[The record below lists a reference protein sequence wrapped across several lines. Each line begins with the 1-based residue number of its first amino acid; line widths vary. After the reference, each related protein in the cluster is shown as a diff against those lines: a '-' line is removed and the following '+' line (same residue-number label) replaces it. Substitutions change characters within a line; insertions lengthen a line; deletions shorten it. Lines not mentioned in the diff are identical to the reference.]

1 MLLLLFLLPLLFVL
15 TFKANNIFTKCRKFK
30 RILDF
35 SYKVPGPS
43 ITELIRKKGKIDY
56 LPWILAC
63 REKYRKSF
71 AAWFGKEL
79 ILFLTTPDDVKD
91 ILSNPNVLQKSKVY
105 ELMQPWLGQGLL
117 TSSGAKWIKN
127 RKVLTPAFHFNIL
140 KLYQKSMEE
149 CSDILV
155 KKLSEVADERPVD
168 IQAYST
174 LFALDVIYET
184 AMGVRMNFQENDNAE
199 YIKSTRTICEIMFT
213 RAFSPFLKIPLFFNM
228 SSSRK
233 RQDEALHMIHG
244 QSRRVLELRRKK
256 LSDDKITMDDIL
268 GKDDNGIGRM
278 KGKLAFL
285 DLLLL
290 SQREGNDLTDEN
302 IREEVDTF
310 MFEGHDTLS
319 SALAF
324 AIYELSQHT
333 DIQEQ
338 VYQEAVEFEGH
349 ESECMKYLEAV
360 IKETLRLYP
369 SVPSFARL
377 TTENTKIGDLIVPPG
392 VNMSISAYALHRNPE
407 IFTDPDTFNPERF
420 INGTDIPNYAYVPF
434 SAGPRNC
441 IGQKF
446 AMIELKVTLA
456 KILRHLKLIPVS
468 GYEPILSS
476 FVTLKSV
483 NGLQVGFK
491 KRC

>member
-1 MLLLLFLLPLLFVL
+1 ML
-15 TFKANNIFTKCRKFK
+15 TKFRNFK

-35 SYKVPGPS
+35 SYTVPGPS
-43 ITELIRKKGKIDY
+43 FIALFRKKSEMDY
-56 LPWILAC
+56 LTWIMVC
-63 REKYRKSF
+63 RKNYGKRF
-71 AAWFGKEL
+71 AAWLGKEL
-79 ILFLTTPDDVKD
+79 YLYITVADDVKD
-91 ILSNPNVLQKSKVY
+91 ILSSPNLLHKAEIRKLI
-105 ELMQPWLGQGLL
+105 EPWLGQGLL
-117 TSSGAKWIKN
+117 ISGAAKWSKN
-127 RKVLTPAFHFNIL
+127 RKLLTPAFHFNIL

-174 LFALDVIYET
+174 LFALDVICET
-184 AMGVRMNFQENDNAE
+184 AMGVRMNVQENDNAE
-199 YIKSTRTICEIMFT
+199 YVKAVRIICEIIRH
-213 RAFSPFLKIPLFFNM
+213 RAFSMLLRIPLYFKM
-228 SSSRK
+228 SSYRK
-233 RQDEALHMIHG
+233 RQDDALNVIHG
-244 QSRRVLELRRKK
+244 QTRRVLELRRKK
-256 LSDDKITMDDIL
+256 LMNDNITMDDIL

-310 MFEGHDTLS
+310 MFEGHDTVS

-324 AIYELSQHT
+324 AIYELSQHSE
-333 DIQEQ
+333 IQEQ

-349 ESECMKYLEAV
+349 ESEFMKYLEAV

-369 SVPSFARL
+369 SVPVFSRR

-392 VNMSISAYALHRNPE
+392 VNMSISAYTLHRNPDV
-407 IFTDPDTFNPERF
+407 FTDPDTFNPERF

-446 AMIELKVTLA
+446 AMIELKVTLS
-456 KILRHLKLIPVS
+456 KILRHFKLIPVS
-468 GYEPILSS
+468 GYKPILSS